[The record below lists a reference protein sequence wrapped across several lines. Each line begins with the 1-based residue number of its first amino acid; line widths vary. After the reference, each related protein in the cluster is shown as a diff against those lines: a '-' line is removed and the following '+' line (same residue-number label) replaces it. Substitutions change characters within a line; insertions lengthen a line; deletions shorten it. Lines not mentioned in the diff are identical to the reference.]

1 MASPRRR
8 PTGSLIERLTGA
20 PHAFDFVQALRLI
33 EAGGG
38 LADDRS
44 GAPGEARP
52 DAARPGARFVTETR
66 LRYPHATLTAA
77 RLDGAALRVTVSGF
91 GLLGPVGV
99 LPYSYTSL
107 VAGSLHANNPGLKAF
122 IDLFQ
127 HRAVTLFY
135 GAASKY
141 RIVISD
147 DRKRRGEPDRF
158 GDALAHLTGL
168 GLPSLRGRL
177 AVPDE
182 TILHFA
188 GLFASK
194 ARTVAGL
201 ETILADALD
210 APVRVVPLVGR
221 WLAVAESEQTR
232 IGGGEGRRA
241 RGQHGVLGSSAMV
254 GTRTWSVQSNFRV
267 VVGPVGPERIAPLL
281 PGGRDAGTVADLV
294 GLYGGL
300 EYEVDLN
307 LVIRAAAVPRAR
319 LAPASGDDGDVRLGQ
334 TAWLLAAESPVDRD
348 DAVFTLDPT

>member
-33 EAGGG
+33 EARGG
-38 LADDRS
+38 LGDDRS
-44 GAPGEARP
+44 GTPGDAPPDPARP
-52 DAARPGARFVTETR
+52 TARFVTETR
-66 LRYPHATLTAA
+66 LRYPHATLTAV

-99 LPYSYTSL
+99 LPFSYTSL
-107 VAGSLHANNPGLKAF
+107 VADSLHANNPGLKAF
-122 IDLFQ
+122 VDLFQ

-141 RIVISD
+141 RIVISH
-147 DRKRRGEPDRF
+147 DRRRRGEPDRF
-158 GDALAHLTGL
+158 GDALAHMTGL

-188 GLFASK
+188 GLFSSK

-210 APVRVVPLVGR
+210 APVRVEPLVGR
-221 WLAVAESEQTR
+221 WLAVAEDEQTR
-232 IGGGEGRRA
+232 IGREGPRA
-241 RGQHGVLGSSAMV
+241 LGRHGALGSSAMI

-267 VVGPVGPERIAPLL
+267 VVGPVGRERIASLL
-281 PGGRDAGTVADLV
+281 PGGRDAVMVADLV

-307 LVIRAAAVPRAR
+307 LVIRAAAVPRTR
-319 LAPASGDDGDVRLGQ
+319 LATACDADGEVRLGQ
-334 TAWLLAAESPVDRD
+334 TSWLLSADSPVDRD
-348 DAVFTLDPT
+348 DAVFALAS